1 MSGEKQV
8 TVRVHKI
15 RKNHIKAKL
24 IFFIVLAAALLLIAI
39 LPNIFARMIPMS
51 RACWMRRRPRA
62 LHIPLARTVMEGIC
76 CRAS

>member
-24 IFFIVLAAALLLIAI
+24 IFLLCL
-39 LPNIFARMIPMS
+39 LQR
-51 RACWMRRRPRA
+51 
-62 LHIPLARTVMEGIC
+62 C
-76 CRAS
+76 C